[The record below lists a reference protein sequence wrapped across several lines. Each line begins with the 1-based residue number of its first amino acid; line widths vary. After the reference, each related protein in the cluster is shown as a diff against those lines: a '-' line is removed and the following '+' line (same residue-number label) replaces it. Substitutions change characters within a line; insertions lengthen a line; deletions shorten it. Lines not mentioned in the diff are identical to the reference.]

1 MKKIFTLVIVVL
13 LAVSG
18 FFAYK
23 YFTMPKPDDIAL
35 SVVLKDAE
43 ELTTQKIVIG
53 DAFEST
59 KGKIPVINKK
69 KFLVKYSTTVEA
81 GFDVGKVEVKETN
94 TKVTIYI
101 PHCTIDEESVKIK
114 SSDIVLYD
122 ANFAVFNVDEEAT
135 LDVIGEA
142 EKRAKKIASSEEYGF
157 LAAADENAVML
168 VKGLF
173 ENAVDGRDVIV
184 EFK

>member
-1 MKKIFTLVIVVL
+1 MKKIFTLVIIVL
-13 LAVSG
+13 LVAGG

-59 KGKIPVINKK
+59 KGKIPVISKN
-69 KFLVKYSTTVEA
+69 KFLVKYSTTIEA
-81 GFDVGKVEVKETN
+81 GFDVSEVAVKETD
-94 TKVTIYI
+94 TKVVVKI
-101 PHCTIDEESVKIK
+101 PHCTIDEESIKIK
-114 SSDIVLYD
+114 RKDIKLYD
-122 ANFAVFNVDEEAT
+122 TNFAVFNVDSDAI

-157 LAAADENAVML
+157 LAAADENAIML
-168 VKGLF
+168 VRGLF
-173 ENAVDGRDVIV
+173 ENAADGREVVV